1 MDDMKT
7 FTASQDERQK
17 IIERLRAE
25 LRKDKRIIFAYVFGS
40 LVDQDAPFFRDVDIG
55 IYVDEA
61 AVSPDRLM
69 DLSIG
74 LSLSL
79 ESQLGRYPVDV
90 IVFNDAPLDIAYR
103 ITCGELLFSNDEDLM
118 ADIVAKTW
126 SMYHDHA
133 ITKRCIL
140 EEIIAA

>member
-1 MDDMKT
+1 MDDVKT
-7 FTASQDERQK
+7 YTASQHERQK
-17 IIERLRAE
+17 IIERLTAE
-25 LRKDKRIIFAYVFGS
+25 LRKDRRIIFAYVFGS
-40 LVDQDAPFFRDVDIG
+40 FMDQDAPFSRNVDIG
-55 IYVDEA
+55 IYVDGT
-61 AVSPDRLM
+61 AVSPDRFV

-90 IVFNDAPLDIAYR
+90 VVFNDAPLDVAYR

-133 ITKRCIL
+133 ITKRRIL